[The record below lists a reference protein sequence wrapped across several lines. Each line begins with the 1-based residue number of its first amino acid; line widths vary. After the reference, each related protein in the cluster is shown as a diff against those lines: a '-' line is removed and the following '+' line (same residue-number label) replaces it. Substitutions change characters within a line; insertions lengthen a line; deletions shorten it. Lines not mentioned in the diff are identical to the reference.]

1 MKHRKWEERGASRA
15 HRFCGESCVA
25 LPPRLPDFSRRLSG
39 VHNEV
44 VTGSGAR
51 SAPHWPRLALGT
63 AGARPGRPSPSGTCR
78 GALGSM
84 PPPPPRARVK
94 EHPAPL
100 ETETKPRAASRR
112 VKVQE
117 ARSPRLL
124 PEGAWSRQGRPA
136 GPRLCALSLSPPS
149 ADQRRKFA

>member
-1 MKHRKWEERGASRA
+1 MGKPH
-15 HRFCGESCVA
+15 FCLSHVA
-25 LPPRLPDFSRRLSG
+25 LPPGLPGILRRLCR
-39 VHNEV
+39 VYAEV
-44 VTGSGAR
+44 IVGSGTRGASHR
-51 SAPHWPRLALGT
+51 PRLALGT
-63 AGARPGRPSPSGTCR
+63 AGARPGRPFPSRTCQ
-78 GALGSM
+78 GALGSV

-117 ARSPRLL
+117 AWSPRLL

-136 GPRLCALSLSPPS
+136 GPAALRAFSLSTLC
-149 ADQRRKFA
+149 

>member
-1 MKHRKWEERGASRA
+1 MGGEGSVQSASVLWEATLPASR
-15 HRFCGESCVA
+15 C
-25 LPPRLPDFSRRLSG
+25 PPRLPDFWRRLCG
-39 VHNEV
+39 VHAEV
-44 VTGSGAR
+44 VMGNGAR
-51 SAPHWPRLALGT
+51 GTPHWPRLALGT
-63 AGARPGRPSPSGTCR
+63 AGARPGRPSLSGTCR
-78 GALGSM
+78 GVLGSV

-117 ARSPRLL
+117 AGSPRLL

-136 GPRLCALSLSPPS
+136 GPAALRAFSLSTLC
-149 ADQRRKFA
+149 